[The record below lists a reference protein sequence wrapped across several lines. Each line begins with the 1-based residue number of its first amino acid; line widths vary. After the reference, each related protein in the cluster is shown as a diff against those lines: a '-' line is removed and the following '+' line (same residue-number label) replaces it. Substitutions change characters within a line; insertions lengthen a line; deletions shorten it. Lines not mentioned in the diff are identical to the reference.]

1 MKRIL
6 LLTAAALLIGSSAFA
21 VPYASLVPKTAKSM
35 GLGGVFSS
43 VPTAEFSFF
52 GNPAAF
58 AAQKATLIIP
68 TVDMAL
74 YLKPSSDNIAS
85 LSAIDTTDIESI
97 VKTADKLMS
106 DNGGT
111 GFAINSGIGLAGRG
125 LGIGA
130 FLTEDTYLEGSV
142 TGAVVHTDAQATAIV
157 GLGFPLQLGSLRLAV
172 GGDLRPFYRV
182 SFEEIGLTEIVNASK
197 GSGEVTDSIYA
208 NAFFGVAMDLGA
220 TLQLD
225 TLTLGLS
232 IRDIAPAFPLWQ
244 GTLTKLSE
252 NISAGTDT
260 SGSDITA
267 VFVPN
272 VTLGLSWAPRFLP
285 GLIDPTVYF
294 EVQDPVA
301 VFKSSAGAG
310 TALNLFHA
318 GAELKL
324 LSFVYLRG
332 GLNRGWLS
340 AGGGVKLLFLDMNA
354 SVFTEELGA
363 LPGDNPRSG
372 LALQAAIRF

>member
-6 LLTAAALLIGSSAFA
+6 LLAAAALLIGSSAFA
-21 VPYASLVPKTAKSM
+21 APYASLVPKTAKSM

-58 AAQKATLIIP
+58 AAQRATLIIP
-68 TVDMAL
+68 TFDMAL

-85 LSAIDTTDIESI
+85 LSAMDMTDSESI
-97 VKTADKLMS
+97 IKTADKLMS

-130 FLTEDTYLEGSV
+130 FVTEDTYIEGSV
-142 TGAVVHTDAQATAIV
+142 TGAAVHADAQATAIV
-157 GLGFPLQLGSLRLAV
+157 GLGFPLQLGALRLAI

-182 SFEEIGLTEIVNASK
+182 SLEEIGLTEIVNASK
-197 GSGEVTDSIYA
+197 GTGKVTDSINA
-208 NAFFGVAMDLGA
+208 NAFFGLAMDLGA

-225 TLTLGLS
+225 SLTLGLS
-232 IRDIAPAFPLWQ
+232 IRDIAPANKLWQ
-244 GTLTKLSE
+244 GSLTELSADP
-252 NISAGTDT
+252 SAGTEAN
-260 SGSDITA
+260 SEETA

-272 VTLGLSWAPRFLP
+272 VTLGLSWAPRLLP

-301 VFKSSAGAG
+301 VFKSSAGSG

-340 AGGGVKLLFLDMNA
+340 AGGGVKLLFLDVNA